1 MQYTYGSRLKKVVD
15 WYSCEIVGYHP
26 HLHDFLRT
34 KKLQLDFI
42 AAFCPNK
49 IILGK
54 CHIFVNFK
62 SNSRSNMCFFD
73 IRRDQNLT
81 VVKMD
86 VAWWMEA
93 APPQII
99 FPEKPSTCPILETI
113 LEERET
119 EEDDHEHE
127 KEDKRGNLDMRY
139 TFFLMIRISEL
150 EVLPNHLNQFISDM
164 QALIYHGEYLLL
176 LSRSW
181 WKKTEE
187 QCNSSRGDGNNSS
200 STTST

>member
-34 KKLQLDFI
+34 KKLQL
-42 AAFCPNK
+42 
-49 IILGK
+49 
-54 CHIFVNFK
+54 
-62 SNSRSNMCFFD
+62 
-73 IRRDQNLT
+73 
-81 VVKMD
+81 MD

-119 EEDDHEHE
+119 EEDDDEHE

-139 TFFLMIRISEL
+139 TFFFMIRISEL
-150 EVLPNHLNQFISDM
+150 EVLPNHLNQLISDM
-164 QALIYHGEYLLL
+164 QAPVRVDIYAVLLHIWINLIVKFRTNDTNTIFRTHCTHFCTNLASSAKLEEPLESLTSESEQKTY
-176 LSRSW
+176 RSA
-181 WKKTEE
+181 TAAYDPV
-187 QCNSSRGDGNNSS
+187 CRVLA
-200 STTST
+200 